1 LSVADQERER
11 LLDRRR
17 QVVALIKAMHASD
30 ANVDSLVDALV
41 ADEDRHRVIGA
52 LAVAGST
59 LADSLAKATG
69 RSADDVL
76 DELEQGLTSAPVE

>member
-1 LSVADQERER
+1 MDDTERDRRIE
-11 LLDRRR
+11 RRR
-17 QVVALIKAMHASD
+17 QVVRLIRAMHANES
-30 ANVDSLVDALV
+30 NVDTLIDALA
-41 ADEDRHRVIGA
+41 ADDDHHRVIGA

-59 LADSLAKATG
+59 LADSLAKGSG